1 VLFDVSDSMGDA
13 ADPAFPHGPTKMA
26 RARIA
31 MSNAIDQLAPDDEI
45 GLRIFS
51 TSLDGGHNWRDVV
64 ATGTVASRR
73 HVLDTAIAS
82 LRPHHGSP
90 LYAATRAA
98 FDEVARHADPRRI
111 DAVLVLTDG
120 YNEDDHDT
128 NVTALIAHLAANTHV
143 RVFTVAYSNDADQ
156 TTLRKFAQATNAGT
170 FDARDTRDLAEVLPR
185 AFASF

>member
-1 VLFDVSDSMGDA
+1 M
-13 ADPAFPHGPTKMA
+13 
-26 RARIA
+26 
-31 MSNAIDQLAPDDEI
+31 
-45 GLRIFS
+45 
-51 TSLDGGHNWRDVV
+51 
-64 ATGTVASRR
+64 
-73 HVLDTAIAS
+73 
-82 LRPHHGSP
+82 
-90 LYAATRAA
+90 
-98 FDEVARHADPRRI
+98 
-111 DAVLVLTDG
+111 LVLTDG